1 MVFDYSWSIRKYI
14 LVFIHTHHMK
24 YTKTKLEELKH
35 IRHSARAEHR
45 AFLEARPY
53 PNNFSQRAG
62 ILKEKRDSTRKIYHK
77 YRKRYSNYKLSK
89 RRIKKY
95 KKEMKRSEEK
105 RMNESLIMCQCLD
118 NIAVETN
125 HSSVEE
131 LLRNAITSYTR
142 EQPVRFEGVLPFIM
156 AYDNSSKLY
165 KGHEAAGEQ
174 VRQRGPRSTYR
185 EPDDAA
191 RHADNL
197 RRPVAR
203 VRHDIGQ
210 TCHPDAAHDDGEGIE
225 LGVQLHIGDSQADR
239 RLERG

>member
-1 MVFDYSWSIRKYI
+1 MRLYTSYNGIRLFVEYSEVYNGSHSWYQ
-14 LVFIHTHHMK
+14 MK

-165 KGHEAAGEQ
+165 KVHEAAGEH
-174 VRQRGPRSTYR
+174 SMNKL
-185 EPDDAA
+185 ES
-191 RHADNL
+191 
-197 RRPVAR
+197 
-203 VRHDIGQ
+203 
-210 TCHPDAAHDDGEGIE
+210 E
-225 LGVQLHIGDSQADR
+225 LIKMNNIF
-239 RLERG
+239 